1 LALAQSSST
10 MTALQDFFHGSD
22 TTLGVF
28 YPRHCLV
35 AVFLRESEAGTAAG
49 LLRAAGIAPEEM
61 IVASGRDVLALAGE
75 ETGLGGLIM
84 QALSRFFK
92 TEQYYADRDLD
103 QARDGAGFLIVRCVD
118 ANKKQEAWRVIQP
131 LNPSAARYYDI
142 GGVEH
147 LAGDPDTD

>member
-1 LALAQSSST
+1 MNALA
-10 MTALQDFFHGSD
+10 DFFQGSD

-35 AVFLRESEAGTAAG
+35 AVFPREQDARTAVDR
-49 LLRAAGIAPEEM
+49 LRAAGFSSDQMIA
-61 IVASGRDVLALAGE
+61 ASGRDAIALGQDEA
-75 ETGLGGLIM
+75 GLGGLIM

-103 QARDGAGFLIVRCVD
+103 KARDGAGFLIVRCPE
-118 ANKKQEAWRVIQP
+118 AAKKQEAWGIIQP